1 MSDAT
6 LFSLGGVVLAFA
18 VAGSMLYGR
27 FYFQRWQMEE
37 ENIMAEVEAAAP
49 PDPGPGEFV
58 EAATAVVERD
68 EDNPSAGRRPQK
80 S

>member
-27 FYFQRWQMEE
+27 FYFQRWQEE
-37 ENIMAEVEAAAP
+37 EEDIMAEVEAVAP
-49 PDPGPGEFV
+49 PDPGPAEFV
-58 EAATAVVERD
+58 EAATRVADERD
-68 EDNPSAGRRPQK
+68 TDVPGNQ
-80 S
+80 